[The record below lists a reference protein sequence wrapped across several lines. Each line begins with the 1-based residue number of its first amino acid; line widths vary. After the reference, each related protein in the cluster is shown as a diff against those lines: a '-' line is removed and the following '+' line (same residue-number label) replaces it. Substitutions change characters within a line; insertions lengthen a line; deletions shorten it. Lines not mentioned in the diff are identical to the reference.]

1 MKQLSRVFLSLAIG
15 LMLSNGCKTSSK
27 ITAWQMPENE
37 YAFIEY
43 YQTNEGKVIEGD
55 PFPGRRID
63 GPTYAYSPETGE
75 ITSFASTSFNMDSL
89 SIMLGKGLVLR
100 GTQGGGMHSR
110 LIPYTN
116 VPFNEGKLEVM
127 SIGLEGIRIQWD
139 GQPILLKVGEPKFN
153 SSSEIDTI
161 PSPDGRV
168 IVENTTT
175 YTIVF
180 HGFLK
185 KEKLFSN

>member
-1 MKQLSRVFLSLAIG
+1 MSIAIG
-15 LMLSNGCKTSSK
+15 LVLTNGCKTSSK
-27 ITAWQMPENE
+27 IAAWQMPENE

-63 GPTYAYSPETGE
+63 GPTYAYSSETGE

-110 LIPYTN
+110 LIPHTSL
-116 VPFNEGKLEVM
+116 PFTEGKLEVI
-127 SIGLEGIRIQWD
+127 SIGHEGIRVQWD

-161 PSPDGRV
+161 PSPDGMV

-185 KEKLFSN
+185 KEKLLSN